1 MLMACLFHK
10 GRHKDISQHLYI
22 TRTTNVFKVLYGM
35 TCTRLDITSIKE
47 YPEKYSWWLNELESL
62 GLVVKKANDINDI
75 TEVSSLTDSIK
86 QVMFQDYKTC
96 YNEETEEGIV
106 V

>member
-1 MLMACLFHK
+1 MMC
-10 GRHKDISQHLYI
+10 
-22 TRTTNVFKVLYGM
+22 M
-35 TCTRLDITSIKE
+35 RLAITSIKE

-62 GLVVKKANDINDI
+62 GLPVKKATDINDI
-75 TEVSSLTDSIK
+75 TEVSSLTDSLK
-86 QVMFQDYKTC
+86 QVMLQDYKTC

>member
-1 MLMACLFHK
+1 MM
-10 GRHKDISQHLYI
+10 Y
-22 TRTTNVFKVLYGM
+22 M
-35 TCTRLDITSIKE
+35 RLAITSTKE

-62 GLVVKKANDINDI
+62 GLAVKKANDINDI
-75 TEVSSLTDSIK
+75 AEVSNLTDSIK
-86 QVMFQDYKTC
+86 QGMFQDYKTC

>member
-1 MLMACLFHK
+1 MMCM
-10 GRHKDISQHLYI
+10 RV
-22 TRTTNVFKVLYGM
+22 T
-35 TCTRLDITSIKE
+35 ITSIKE

>member
-1 MLMACLFHK
+1 MM
-10 GRHKDISQHLYI
+10 
-22 TRTTNVFKVLYGM
+22 
-35 TCTRLDITSIKE
+35 CTSLAITSIKE

-62 GLVVKKANDINDI
+62 GLAAKKANDINDI
-75 TEVSSLTDSIK
+75 IEVSSLTDSIK

-96 YNEETEEGIV
+96 YNEETEEVIV

>member
-1 MLMACLFHK
+1 M
-10 GRHKDISQHLYI
+10 Y
-22 TRTTNVFKVLYGM
+22 TRQTN
-35 TCTRLDITSIKE
+35 TSIKE

-62 GLVVKKANDINDI
+62 GLAIKKVNDINDI

-86 QVMFQDYKTC
+86 QVMIQDYKTC
-96 YNEETEEGIV
+96 YNEETEEDIV

>member
-1 MLMACLFHK
+1 M
-10 GRHKDISQHLYI
+10 
-22 TRTTNVFKVLYGM
+22 
-35 TCTRLDITSIKE
+35 RLANTSTKE

-62 GLVVKKANDINDI
+62 GLAVKKANDLNDI

-96 YNEETEEGIV
+96 YNEETEEDIV

>member
-1 MLMACLFHK
+1 MACLFHK
-10 GRHKDISQHLYI
+10 GRQKDISQHLYI
-22 TRTTNVFKVLYGM
+22 TRTPNVLKVLYGM

>member
-1 MLMACLFHK
+1 MACLFHK
-10 GRHKDISQHLYI
+10 RRQKDISQHLYI
-22 TRTTNVFKVLYGM
+22 TRTPNVFKVLYGM

>member
-1 MLMACLFHK
+1 MQL
-10 GRHKDISQHLYI
+10 
-22 TRTTNVFKVLYGM
+22 T
-35 TCTRLDITSIKE
+35 ITSIKE

-62 GLVVKKANDINDI
+62 GLAVKKANDINDI
-75 TEVSSLTDSIK
+75 LEVSSLADSLK

-96 YNEETEEGIV
+96 HNEETEEGIV